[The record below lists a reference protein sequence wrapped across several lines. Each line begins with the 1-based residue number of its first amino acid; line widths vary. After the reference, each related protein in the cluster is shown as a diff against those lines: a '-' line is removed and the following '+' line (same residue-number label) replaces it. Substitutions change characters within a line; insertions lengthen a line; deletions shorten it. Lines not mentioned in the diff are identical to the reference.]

1 MKLTDLLHLDVV
13 DEDGT
18 KLGSLMELRGG
29 APPARARSR
38 KEAQVDTLV
47 FAVPG
52 YLEHV
57 GLRRATSCEAA
68 WKDVLR
74 VERDRIVVRRKRHE
88 RSA

>member
-1 MKLTDLLHLDVV
+1 MRLSDLLHIDVV

-18 KLGSLMELRGG
+18 KLGSLMDLRG
-29 APPARARSR
+29 RAATLRGRSR
-38 KEAQVDTLV
+38 NDAQLDTLV
-47 FAVPG
+47 FAAPG

-57 GLRRATSCEAA
+57 GIPRVTSCEAA

-74 VERDRIVVRRKRHE
+74 LERDRIVVRHDAHS